1 MKLGQGVK
9 INSSVWNPTECRNLV
24 SWLAYNTNIQVSGA
38 LVDSWRTNVAGSTKS
53 FDQSTTNYK
62 PTFASAITHQYFGV
76 LFDGTDNYLAGD
88 QITLTDEFVV
98 GIKFIITDA
107 SVSNDVVTGDMD
119 TANNFIRINDEDTI
133 GIKTSG
139 SQKLIDMNSTT
150 FTNNSTHNLAIG
162 RDSSDVLCFWLDGVK
177 QSNTAT
183 SSGDFLIDGL
193 GARNSGGGVTN
204 FFTGAVYE
212 LIVIE
217 KTYSDELAEQ
227 VSRHLKSIII

>member
-24 SWLAYNTNIQVSGA
+24 LWLAYNTNIQVSGA

-150 FTNNSTHNLAIG
+150 FTNGTIINMVVA
-162 RDSSDVLCFWLDGVK
+162 RDSSDVVSVWLDGRK
-177 QSNTAT
+177 QTDTAT
-183 SSGDFLIDGL
+183 SAGDFLIDGL

-204 FFTGAVYE
+204 FFAGAVLE
-212 LIVIE
+212 VIVIDNE
-217 KTYSDELAEQ
+217 YSDELAEQ